1 MARITLRIM
10 DGADRGRLFQ
20 NLEPPI
26 TIGREEGNSIQLN
39 DERVSRFHLKVQE
52 DNDRLVLTDLESTNG
67 TKVNGEDTQLRILRY
82 GDMIT
87 VGRTVLLFGS
97 REQIA
102 GRLSQLR
109 GASPSPSQGTAG
121 KDSSGQQGSSFEF
134 ELNYGTDDLQATL
147 HCLEPPELPDRMSPG
162 QAAQLAELL
171 EFFHVR
177 VRSLLRTVQSNDKL
191 ERVTLD
197 QRQWQMLLDFQARLA
212 EYLRRIGEPES
223 DF

>member
-1 MARITLRIM
+1 
-10 DGADRGRLFQ
+10 
-20 NLEPPI
+20 
-26 TIGREEGNSIQLN
+26 
-39 DERVSRFHLKVQE
+39 
-52 DNDRLVLTDLESTNG
+52 
-67 TKVNGEDTQLRILRY
+67 
-82 GDMIT
+82 
-87 VGRTVLLFGS
+87 
-97 REQIA
+97 
-102 GRLSQLR
+102 
-109 GASPSPSQGTAG
+109 
-121 KDSSGQQGSSFEF
+121 FEF